1 MPPKPIRRNFKTS
14 KRTPFYRNKKFLY
27 YTIVVITVFFLYLK
41 RDALAYY
48 LSLKTDRNPFE
59 TRQAKLS
66 DVINAHTEKAFGIDI
81 SEYQNRINWDILSD
95 LETGHPIQFILIR
108 ATAGCDKTD
117 SKFVKYWSKAR
128 ETNMFQGAYHY
139 YRPNEN
145 SIEQA
150 NNYIKNVKLKRGDF
164 PPVLDIE
171 KLPRDQSIDSLK
183 VGLKRWLNKIESY
196 YGVKPIIYSSES
208 YYNDFLKDDFSEYP
222 FWIANY
228 TAFYRDINSDWSMWQ
243 ISENAKIEGIRG
255 RVDINVFNGSSQDL
269 KKLLLK

>member
-1 MPPKPIRRNFKTS
+1 MPPKPVRRNSKTQ
-14 KRTPFYRNKKFLY
+14 KKTPFYTSKKFLSY
-27 YTIVVITVFFLYLK
+27 AILIFLGVFLYLK

-48 LSLKTDRNPFE
+48 LSFKTYRAPFE

-66 DVINAHTEKAFGIDI
+66 DVINAHTEKSFGIDI

-95 LETGHPIQFILIR
+95 LETGNPIEFIFIR
-108 ATAGCDKTD
+108 ATAGCNKTD
-117 SKFVKYWSKAR
+117 RKFSKYWQKAR

-183 VGLKRWLNKIESY
+183 VGLKRWLNKIEKH

-208 YYNDFLKDDFSEYP
+208 YYNDFLKDDFSDYP

-228 TAFYRDINSDWSMWQ
+228 TAFYRDIDSDWSMWQ

-255 RVDINVFNGSSQDL
+255 RVDINVFNGNTKDL
-269 KKLLLK
+269 RKLLIK